1 MLMTYSPTK
10 MKRIEFFTDPR
21 TGEAMF
27 HVVGET
33 TARQL
38 TETDREVIE
47 ELLRISETS
56 MPHSAKSMQPALAIL
71 DTMISCE
78 PVA

>member
-27 HVVGET
+27 QVVGET

-47 ELLRISETS
+47 ELLKIAEEIK
-56 MPHSAKSMQPALAIL
+56 AKRS
-71 DTMISCE
+71 
-78 PVA
+78 